1 MSCRFQNGPQQ
12 VEALIKDGETM
23 LMFLDR
29 VLQWLKAPMTFG
41 RVINL
46 FNKFDNDGDNLLSAE
61 DFSVAMRMMEVAV
74 NLQTCLGEAL

>member
-1 MSCRFQNGPQQ
+1 MKCSLMQNFANDLQQ
-12 VEALIKDGETM
+12 VEAIAKDGETM

-29 VLQWLKAPMTFG
+29 VIQWLKAPMTFG

-61 DFSVAMRMMEVAV
+61 DFSVAMRMMEV
-74 NLQTCLGEAL
+74 

>member
-1 MSCRFQNGPQQ
+1 MQNFANDLQQ
-12 VEALIKDGETM
+12 VEAIAKDGDTM

-29 VLQWLKAPMTFG
+29 VIQWLKLPMTFG

-61 DFSVAMRMMEVAV
+61 DFSVAMRMMEV
-74 NLQTCLGEAL
+74 

>member
-1 MSCRFQNGPQQ
+1 MKCSLMQNFANNLQQ
-12 VEALIKDGETM
+12 VDAIIQDGETM

-29 VLQWLKAPMTFG
+29 VIQWLKAPMTFG

-61 DFSVAMRMMEVAV
+61 DFSVAMRMMEV
-74 NLQTCLGEAL
+74 